1 MDCLTNKKH
10 IGMLFKEINKG
21 IICALN
27 KEFEAFGITLM
38 QYEVL
43 HYLYGHEGKC
53 EINQKDIE
61 KFFNSTNP
69 TITGILNR
77 LQAKSLISREA
88 STEDAR
94 YKVIKLTEEGKKV
107 IYETSKVGPDKM
119 EKRLT
124 KTLTNEEREEL
135 RGLLAKVLDGL
146 EE

>member
-1 MDCLTNKKH
+1 MDCLISRKH
-10 IGMLFKEINKG
+10 IGMLFKGINKG
-21 IICALN
+21 IVCVLN

-43 HYLYGHEGKC
+43 HYLYCHEGKC

-94 YKVIKLTEEGKKV
+94 YKVITLTEEGEKI

-124 KTLTNEEREEL
+124 KNLTNEEREQL
-135 RGLLAKVLDGL
+135 RSLLAKVLEGL
-146 EE
+146 EG